1 MTKQYARAALLA
13 LVLASPIAFSAIDF
27 SGTWTLD
34 PARSDL
40 GAGAAAAKAP
50 MQKVTLV
57 IKQSGNT
64 LAIERKAGERTETA
78 TYKLDGST
86 SVNKAPS
93 GADIKSNTTWVGNT
107 LASKSSMAM
116 EGGMTVQM
124 SDVRS
129 LTDGGKT
136 MVVELTRQ
144 TPRGE
149 VKQRLVYDRQ

>member
-1 MTKQYARAALLA
+1 MTTHYAGVALLA
-13 LVLASPIAFSAIDF
+13 LALASPIAFGATDF

-40 GAGAAAAKAP
+40 GAGAAKAP
-50 MQKVTLV
+50 MQKVTIV
-57 IKQSGNT
+57 IRQTPST
-64 LAIERKAGERTETA
+64 LAVERKAGERTETA

-86 SVNKAPS
+86 SVNKAPG
-93 GADIKSNTTWVGNT
+93 GADIKSNTTWVGNA
-107 LASKSSMAM
+107 LATKSSMAT
-116 EGGMTVQM
+116 EGMTAQM

-129 LTDGGKT
+129 LADGGKT
-136 MVVELTRQ
+136 MIVEVTRQ

>member
-1 MTKQYARAALLA
+1 MTKHYAHAVLLA
-13 LVLASPIAFSAIDF
+13 LALASPIAFGATDF

-57 IKQSGNT
+57 IKQAGNT
-64 LAIERKAGERTETA
+64 LAVERKAGERTETA

-86 SVNKAPS
+86 SVNKAPG

-107 LASKSSMAM
+107 LATKSSMAM
-116 EGGMTVQM
+116 EGMTAQM

-129 LTDGGKT
+129 LADGGKT
-136 MVVELTRQ
+136 MVIEVTRQ